1 MSFALRCTGRSIVA
15 GFYILTGM
23 VHSLIWMI
31 EPLYIFRSGDLEL
44 GIALRTTEYLG
55 NETEYVPWSA
65 ASREL
70 MFVSSMLQRNPLYGH
85 YEVSLSIGPV
95 KQKLLA

>member
-1 MSFALRCTGRSIVA
+1 MAE
-15 GFYILTGM
+15 FYILTRK
-23 VHSLIWMI
+23 VHSLRWMI

-85 YEVSLSIGPV
+85 YEVRANYANTLSI
-95 KQKLLA
+95 KLLLFSYLSI

>member
-1 MSFALRCTGRSIVA
+1 MFCMRNQENAFPIHIHLEVC
-15 GFYILTGM
+15 
-23 VHSLIWMI
+23 LIQ
-31 EPLYIFRSGDLEL
+31 LYQL

-70 MFVSSMLQRNPLYGH
+70 MFVSSMLQRYPLYGY

-95 KQKLLA
+95 MHKLLA